1 MAAQNYVLHV
11 HTSMDIIRKMT
22 LSSSPESVDELK
34 TMIKEKFKLN
44 FDFNLSY
51 QDPDFDGRLC
61 SLVDI
66 EELPLKAVLLVMKSE
81 SDASSEASEDTTIL
95 PHDITPERAEGWPAV
110 FPVPTFA
117 LQVEHILGEG
127 NLTYE
132 RTEKTLKIS
141 RGQKHIILENLA
153 TKMHSF
159 KAYPNDKEV
168 SMVAEA
174 LVTKHPC
181 LKEPGSQTGWCGWRN
196 SLKFKMGNFRT
207 KLSRAGFHEVAV
219 NSGKRSRNNP
229 DKQSPHT
236 NIKRPKRAEVN
247 FLPNFPLGEDGTSL
261 ERLRLQIVDEV
272 KMRDKNLP
280 LIAKLM
286 QTTFALRRNEVIND
300 GLPVG
305 QILERWPALKIESQI
320 CAEFQ
325 RIANINLKKHF
336 YAELDRHAPRLQS
349 LFRKKAARKGKVA
362 EGLDQRFSS
371 YDLQE
376 QGDVHV
382 LRAAV
387 LRALPAYLH
396 EDDSRFLKPWHVA
409 QSDEPDIDDMAV
421 GLLLISAK
429 SENTSLCCPER
440 IAVVLEG
447 NRVFELPQLA
457 EAFILLYALIYA
469 LNLSYPKDLANT
481 FDFTQKVLMGQD
493 NRKLRPRVLSL
504 KNVLLAVQ

>member
-1 MAAQNYVLHV
+1 
-11 HTSMDIIRKMT
+11 
-22 LSSSPESVDELK
+22 
-34 TMIKEKFKLN
+34 
-44 FDFNLSY
+44 
-51 QDPDFDGRLC
+51 
-61 SLVDI
+61 
-66 EELPLKAVLLVMKSE
+66 
-81 SDASSEASEDTTIL
+81 
-95 PHDITPERAEGWPAV
+95 
-110 FPVPTFA
+110 
-117 LQVEHILGEG
+117 
-127 NLTYE
+127 
-132 RTEKTLKIS
+132 
-141 RGQKHIILENLA
+141 
-153 TKMHSF
+153 
-159 KAYPNDKEV
+159 
-168 SMVAEA
+168 
-174 LVTKHPC
+174 
-181 LKEPGSQTGWCGWRN
+181 
-196 SLKFKMGNFRT
+196 
-207 KLSRAGFHEVAV
+207 
-219 NSGKRSRNNP
+219 
-229 DKQSPHT
+229 
-236 NIKRPKRAEVN
+236 
-247 FLPNFPLGEDGTSL
+247 
-261 ERLRLQIVDEV
+261 
-272 KMRDKNLP
+272 
-280 LIAKLM
+280 M

-429 SENTSLCCPER
+429 SENNSLCCPER

-493 NRKLRPRVLSL
+493 DRKLRPRVLSL
-504 KNVLLAVQ
+504 KNVLLAGQ